1 MIFLDPFIPKDFIFS
16 IELIMYFKFPFVF
29 LPFSFFQIII
39 ASYSI
44 LFLFSFFKSYLPLT
58 SCHDIFQLCS
68 VLSWAWFDFI
78 TISKSTTEVVGFPW
92 FFLHAMYIDQTV
104 SRVLLALPSDNPGYL
119 HSVGVTRM
127 NGSVNQSWC
136 LSACLS
142 ELVSSQLNWLCVQLT
157 SEVCVCVK
165 ACVIVFI
172 VDE

>member
-119 HSVGVTRM
+119 HSVGNHTHEWKCESKLMFVCMSLRASFVPTK
-127 NGSVNQSWC
+127 
-136 LSACLS
+136 
-142 ELVSSQLNWLCVQLT
+142 LT
-157 SEVCVCVK
+157 VCPANMRGVCVSKHVWL
-165 ACVIVFI
+165 FS
-172 VDE
+172 